1 MSSPRCTACPGWV
14 IPHPTH
20 CVGSTRYN
28 ACFTPPTPAR
38 YREAELL
45 HARWAM
51 LAVPGVLLPEVL
63 AMNGVDLGEPVWWK
77 VGCSACCIALHSRLQ
92 FHSLL

>member
-1 MSSPRCTACPGWV
+1 MHAPYLTTTYHITPSPY
-14 IPHPTH
+14 HPILLH
-20 CVGSTRYN
+20 
-28 ACFTPPTPAR
+28 PIPAR

-77 VGCSACCIALHSRLQ
+77 VGCGAARRGVSCGAPRI
-92 FHSLL
+92 